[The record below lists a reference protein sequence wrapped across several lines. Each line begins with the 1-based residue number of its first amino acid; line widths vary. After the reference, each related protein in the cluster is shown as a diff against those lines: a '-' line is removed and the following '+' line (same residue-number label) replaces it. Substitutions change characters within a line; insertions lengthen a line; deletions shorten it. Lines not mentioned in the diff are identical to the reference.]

1 MDARRARPRGGLLF
15 GDFLLAT
22 QEKVTR
28 APGRRAE
35 KDRDVEFQT
44 EVVTVTSLPAPAKKK
59 LGLVIDL
66 DTCVGCHACAVACKE
81 WNDGGDFGPLAD
93 DDPYGAEPHGV
104 WFNRVHSYE
113 VTGLGTRNSGFEQHA
128 ASNPDLDD
136 FPFAQSGNAEQ
147 SS

>member
-35 KDRDVEFQT
+35 KDSDVEFQT

-93 DDPYGAEPHGV
+93 DDPYGAFGLPC
-104 WFNRVHSYE
+104 SE
-113 VTGLGTRNSGFEQHA
+113 VLHA
-128 ASNPDLDD
+128 NVSDSWSKRENVQPPPL
-136 FPFAQSGNAEQ
+136 
-147 SS
+147 